1 MGKKLIIKGANFYE
15 NRIETFVPQ
24 TIEWEIG
31 SISTSGV
38 IGQYS
43 NAVHTNLLDIQGT
56 IAKMYIEILD
66 ASAFA
71 SEGAFGVIALYD
83 NNGDFI
89 QRIDGITID
98 STHLQEIVDNTIY
111 PTAKKV
117 RFVLGNY
124 QNSQT
129 DVDVAL
135 SKFTYETEGI

>member
-1 MGKKLIIKGANFYE
+1 MGKRLIIKGADFYE
-15 NRIETFVPQ
+15 NRIETFAPQ
-24 TIEWEIG
+24 TIEWGIG
-31 SISTSGV
+31 SISTTGV

-66 ASAFA
+66 TSAFG
-71 SEGAFGVIALYD
+71 SEGATGVIALYD
-83 NNGDFI
+83 NNGGFI

-98 STHLQEIVDNTIY
+98 STHLQEIVDNATY

-124 QNSQT
+124 LNSQT
-129 DVDVAL
+129 DVNVAL